1 MLVPLLFYVF
11 AFLFYT
17 YRILLTVILSRV
29 KFQTYLP
36 RLFGEQQH
44 AALCCIPGEVT
55 SQNAWSRYDRHVVG
69 ITWRDVWS

>member
-29 KFQTYLP
+29 KFRTYLP
-36 RLFGEQQH
+36 RLFGEQQY
-44 AALCCIPGEVT
+44 AALCCIPRVK
-55 SQNAWSRYDRHVVG
+55 
-69 ITWRDVWS
+69 